1 MDNKFLKDDLIERY
15 VLNQLNDQ
23 ELANLRGQLMFDE
36 ELRKQVVETKMLMNG
51 LATIAGESIISNP
64 SSASKVVQM
73 PASNNRIMLRAAM
86 VIGVLMLAG
95 LTYYFYDSSIA
106 STTASSSPQEK
117 IKENVDIPTQVGET
131 DADENIAREK
141 EPETT
146 KDAKEKEEET
156 KPTKPRIFAGNL
168 KKENSTKPTVE
179 VEENPEEEMTFGS
192 APSLANNRNDFFP
205 SDENLGYAASDEE
218 VNEFIEDAITNSTTK
233 SRIGIVKIKN
243 FQNSDVLK
251 RNQHNAVALNF
262 EGTIDTKA
270 SNNKKY
276 VFKLF
281 NNNKDAFISNTP
293 LYKEPLKPLL
303 LGTEQYDFK
312 IEENIELKP
321 GLYYFTI
328 EEEVN
333 NDQDMIY
340 AGRFYVSAGKFHVK

>member
-15 VLNQLNDQ
+15 VLNQLNDE
-23 ELANLRGQLMFDE
+23 ELATFRGQLMFDE
-36 ELRKQVVETKMLMNG
+36 TLRKQVVETKMLMNG

-73 PASNNRIMLRAAM
+73 PASNNRTMLRAAM

-95 LTYYFYDSSIA
+95 LSYYFYNSSTT
-106 STTASSSPQEK
+106 STTASSSAQEE
-117 IKENVDIPTQVGET
+117 IQENVEPPIQVDEESPEEENAVEPSTNET
-131 DADENIAREK
+131 DVEK
-141 EPETT
+141 VEEKP
-146 KDAKEKEEET
+146 KE
-156 KPTKPRIFAGNL
+156 RIFAEGKTKRSS
-168 KKENSTKPTVE
+168 KKSTKVE
-179 VEENPEEEMTFGS
+179 DEEPEMVFGIGNTSSNDNGAVSFFEEEIVSGMVDTGT
-192 APSLANNRNDFFP
+192 
-205 SDENLGYAASDEE
+205 EE

-251 RNQHNAVALNF
+251 RNKYNAVELDF

-293 LYKEPLKPLL
+293 LYKEALQPLL

-328 EEEVN
+328 EEEVDS
-333 NDQDMIY
+333 DQDMIY